1 MYVMHF
7 RIWKVLCLVHSCT
20 EDTSY
25 FVRNLLAVRF
35 ASNKAFF
42 PRGMHLQTPRI
53 ASTASNEL
61 DGSASQMP

>member
-7 RIWKVLCLVHSCT
+7 RIWKVLCLVHSCA

-53 ASTASNEL
+53 ASTNEL
-61 DGSASQMP
+61 DGIGRQMP

>member
-20 EDTSY
+20 QDTSY

-42 PRGMHLQTPRI
+42 SARN
-53 ASTASNEL
+53 ASS
-61 DGSASQMP
+61 DP

>member
-42 PRGMHLQTPRI
+42 SARN
-53 ASTASNEL
+53 ASS
-61 DGSASQMP
+61 DR